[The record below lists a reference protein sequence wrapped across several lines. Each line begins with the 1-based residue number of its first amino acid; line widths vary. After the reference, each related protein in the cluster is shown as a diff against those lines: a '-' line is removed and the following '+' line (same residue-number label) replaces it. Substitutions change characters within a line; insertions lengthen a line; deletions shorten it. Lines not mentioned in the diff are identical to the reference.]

1 MDLLFILTVVSLVA
15 AVGFGAL
22 TVKLLRDEKARSEAR
37 VAALAN
43 AMDGESSF
51 ATASA
56 DKPARPVLPRETRS
70 SRDLF
75 APASAAAV
83 RGNPLVKALAGAALA
98 LMVIA
103 AIYIAT
109 GGGPGGDGTR
119 VERAASPLELVSM
132 RHAREGQTLTVTGLV
147 RNPPTG
153 ANVTRITAVVFAFDR
168 TGAFVASGG
177 APLDFTTLEPGD
189 ESPFVVTI
197 PNVTDVG
204 RYRVTFRGADGVVRH
219 VDRRDPHTAVR
230 TPQSGTR
237 IADRGMR
244 IAVHPR

>member
-1 MDLLFILTVVSLVA
+1 MDPLLFILITVSLVA
-15 AVGFGAL
+15 AVGFGGL
-22 TVKLLRDEKARSEAR
+22 TLKLLRDEKARSDAR

-43 AMDGESSF
+43 ALDGE
-51 ATASA
+51 
-56 DKPARPVLPRETRS
+56 PARPVLPRETRS

-75 APASAAAV
+75 APAPVAAG
-83 RGNPLVKALAGAALA
+83 RGNPLVKALAGAAVSLV
-98 LMVIA
+98 VIA
-103 AIYIAT
+103 AVFIAIS
-109 GGGPGGDGTR
+109 GGSSRDGTR
-119 VERAASPLELVSM
+119 VERAVSPLELVSM

-147 RNPPTG
+147 RNPASG

-204 RYRVTFRGADGVVRH
+204 RYRVTFRGEHGVVRH
-219 VDRRDPHTAVR
+219 VDRRDPHSAVR
-230 TPQSGTR
+230 TPHS
-237 IADRGMR
+237 ADRGMR
-244 IAVHPR
+244 NPDRG